1 MALTLVFS
9 PTDSSSGL
17 ADKVYS
23 YGNLDGEDVSKRETI
38 VVTQEIVGLYFIPN
52 LVSPDYEGIC
62 FLMEDGSIERV
73 GQD

>member
-1 MALTLVFS
+1 MTLIFS

-23 YGNLDGEDVSKRETI
+23 YGRLDGEDLSIRETI
-38 VVTQEIVGLYFIPN
+38 AVTQEIVGVYFIPN
-52 LVSPDYEGIC
+52 LPSSDYEGIC